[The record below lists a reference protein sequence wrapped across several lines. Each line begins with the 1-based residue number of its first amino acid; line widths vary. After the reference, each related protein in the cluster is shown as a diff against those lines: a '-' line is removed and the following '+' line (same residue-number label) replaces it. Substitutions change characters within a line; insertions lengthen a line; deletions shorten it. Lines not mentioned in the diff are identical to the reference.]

1 MARPIKETPVLSG
14 KDAKRFEQQVRDNEQ
29 RKVSESEYQRA
40 IKTFENVSVSA
51 SPKLGRR

>member
-14 KDAKRFEQQVRDNEQ
+14 KDAKRFDQEIKESEK

-40 IKTFENVSVSA
+40 IKTYDSV
-51 SPKLGRR
+51 KVVDRRRFA